1 MTSRRE
7 HIIATIAA
15 TVATV
20 PGASHYRS
28 RAEAFTRAEAPA
40 TVTAPSRDT
49 PAVPRVSTC
58 YMDWTLV
65 IQVAVNTRGAVP
77 DRLADP
83 LLVAIHA
90 ALMADRSVA
99 GLATDIRPGQ
109 VDWQIEKA
117 DMTSGWITQD
127 WIINYRTGVASIE

>member
-7 HIIATIAA
+7 QIIAAVAA

-28 RAEAFTRAEAPA
+28 RADAFTRAEAPA
-40 TVTAPSRDT
+40 TVTAPSRDN

-58 YMDWTLV
+58 YIDWTLV
-65 IQVAVNTRGAVP
+65 LQVAVNTRGLVP
-77 DRLADP
+77 DSLADP

-90 ALMADRSVA
+90 ALMADRSIG
-99 GLATDIRPGQ
+99 GLATDVRPGQ

-117 DMTSGWITQD
+117 DLASGWVTQD
-127 WIINYRTGVASIE
+127 WIINYRTGVNSLE